1 MNWRKIILYS
11 IVGVGLLLAVQ
22 IVLSVVWAIFG
33 LIWSI
38 VTLLVTLAVLGAM
51 GYAAIK
57 FLSWYFDSGAN
68 FTTDGNTTRSEAVGT
83 EPIDRIERLKDRYT
97 NGTLSETEFERRVE
111 HELNDQEVDS
121 IDRELSR
128 EHE

>member
-11 IVGVGLLLAVQ
+11 IVGISLLLAVQ

-38 VTLLVTLAVLGAM
+38 ATLLVTLAVLGAM
-51 GYAAIK
+51 GYAGVK
-57 FLSWYFDSGAN
+57 FLSWYFDFGAESTADGD
-68 FTTDGNTTRSEAVGT
+68 TTSSEAAST
-83 EPIDRIERLKDRYT
+83 EPIGRIERLKDRYT
-97 NGTLSETEFERRVE
+97 DGSLSESEFESRLE
-111 HELNDQEVDS
+111 HELNDPDIDS

>member
-11 IVGVGLLLAVQ
+11 IVGIGLLLAVQ

-38 VTLLVTLAVLGAM
+38 ATLLVTLAVLGAM
-51 GYAAIK
+51 GYAGIK
-57 FLSWYFDSGAN
+57 FFSWYFDSGAES
-68 FTTDGNTTRSEAVGT
+68 TTDDNTTSSEAAGT

-97 NGTLSETEFERRVE
+97 DGSLSEAEFERRLE
-111 HELNDQEVDS
+111 HELNDPDIDS
-121 IDRELSR
+121 IDRELNR